1 VASSAQ
7 LAIKTDLSVQDL
19 LNMARDKSVKGRTA
33 LAGVVSELFFESR
46 QKYGPREIELM
57 TDILGQLIRDVEMSV
72 RHALA
77 EKFATRTDAPHDLL
91 LTLANDEIKV
101 AHPIL
106 MQSPVL
112 RDEELIEII
121 SHRSAEHQ
129 LAISLRQS
137 ISSRVTDALIAAG
150 NEGVIKTLLENENAE
165 VSQSTM
171 NYLVEQSRRIDSYQK
186 PLLDRKDLTPELAKR
201 MYWWVSAAL
210 REHIL
215 QHYDVDEASLDGT
228 IEETVRDIIA
238 DSRNAAQKTS
248 KTAGEL
254 VEHLNKSGALSPKFL
269 IQVLREGEIP
279 LFEAMFSKVTGL
291 SAAFTKRVLYEPGGL
306 GLAVACR
313 AVNIDKPDFA
323 SIFLLSRQGR
333 PGDKTVDPRELTKA
347 LSVYDV
353 LDLNATRS
361 VLSRWRLDADYQTAI
376 RELQPKLARSTA
388 GAAVINQHLPTN

>member
-1 VASSAQ
+1 VASNAQ
-7 LAIKTDLSVQDL
+7 LAINAELSVQDL

-72 RHALA
+72 RRALA
-77 EKFATRTDAPHDLL
+77 EKIATRKDAPRDLL
-91 LTLANDEIKV
+91 LILANDEIKV

-112 RDEELIEII
+112 KDEELIEII
-121 SHRSAEHQ
+121 SHRTAEHQ
-129 LAISLRQS
+129 LAIALRQS
-137 ISSRVTDALIAAG
+137 VSARVSDALVAAG

-171 NYLVEQSRRIDSYQK
+171 NYLVEQSRRIDGYQK

-215 QHYDVDEASLDGT
+215 QNYDVDESALDGT
-228 IEETVRDIIA
+228 IEETVKDIIA
-238 DSRNAAQKTS
+238 ETRTAAQK
-248 KTAGEL
+248 KTKNAYEL
-254 VEHLNKSGALSPKFL
+254 VEHLHKTNALSPKFL

-279 LFEAMFSKVTGL
+279 LFEAMFAKVTGL

-313 AVNIDKPDFA
+313 ATNIDKPDFA

-353 LDLNATRS
+353 LDLNATKT
-361 VLSRWRLDADYQTAI
+361 VLARWRLEADYQKAI
-376 RELQPKLARSTA
+376 RDLQPKLAASKA
-388 GAAVINQHLPTN
+388 GAAVINQHLPNH

>member
-1 VASSAQ
+1 
-7 LAIKTDLSVQDL
+7 
-19 LNMARDKSVKGRTA
+19 MARDKSVKGRTA

-46 QKYGPREIELM
+46 QKYSAREIELM

-77 EKFATRTDAPHDLL
+77 EKFATRKDAPHDLL

-112 RDEELIEII
+112 KDEELIEII
-121 SHRSAEHQ
+121 SHRTSEHQ
-129 LAISLRQS
+129 LAIALRQS
-137 ISSRVTDALIAAG
+137 VSARVSDALVAAG
-150 NEGVIKTLLENENAE
+150 DEGVIKTLLENNDAE
-165 VSQSTM
+165 ISQSTM
-171 NYLVEQSRRIDSYQK
+171 DYLVEQSRRLDSFQK

-215 QHYDVDEASLDGT
+215 QNYDIDEGALDGT
-228 IEETVRDIIA
+228 IEETVKDIIA
-238 DSRNAAQKTS
+238 ETRTAAQKQHRNAA
-248 KTAGEL
+248 EL
-254 VEHLNKSGALSPKFL
+254 VEHLHKSNALTPKFL

-313 AVNIDKPDFA
+313 ATNIDKPDFA

-353 LDLNATRS
+353 LDVNATKT
-361 VLSRWRLDADYQTAI
+361 VLARWRLEADYQKAI
-376 RELQPKLARSTA
+376 RDLHPRLATNSA
-388 GAAVINQHLPTN
+388 GAAVINQHLPNH